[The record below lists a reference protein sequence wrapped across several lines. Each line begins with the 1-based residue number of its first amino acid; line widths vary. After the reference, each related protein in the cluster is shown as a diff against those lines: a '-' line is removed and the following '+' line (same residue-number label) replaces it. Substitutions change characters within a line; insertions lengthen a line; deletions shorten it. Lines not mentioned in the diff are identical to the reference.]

1 MANICK
7 KPKLVLDSSEIE
19 YLRDVSQSLIFPH
32 REVIRAQVLLK
43 YYKNT
48 SITQIKKETLI
59 SRETIYKY
67 VKKALSFGVR
77 EPLKDLHHSPKEP
90 KITEES
96 KQWVINLACTKPK
109 DHGYASELWTYRTLS
124 EHVKKHALQ
133 ARYDCLNKA

>member
-1 MANICK
+1 MVNICK

-43 YYKNT
+43 YYGNT

-59 SRETIYKY
+59 SHETIYKY

-77 EPLKDLHHSPKEP
+77 EALKDLHHSPKEP

-96 KQWVINLACTKPK
+96 KQ
-109 DHGYASELWTYRTLS
+109 
-124 EHVKKHALQ
+124 
-133 ARYDCLNKA
+133 